1 MHLLNTLP
9 SPPTNL
15 VRLLISIEIDLDN
28 SFDNISETNW
38 APLISFPYFD
48 VIPSF
53 ELRVRAEKR
62 GKQIP
67 SAALLNTLKRDPHLM
82 QLERHRS
89 FLVNPVEKFFDCDQL
104 QDGYILDIVWGLYYN
119 LENSCVPFR
128 TYFPFIHTQAAN
140 LLWPFPWGW
149 VEHGVGS
156 ERYESVRLAPGQHGQ
171 QNGVFINWYY
181 FYTRD
186 YLEYI
191 IHGLRVK
198 HKWKCGRNLKL
209 CTRTRFCKFSWVPDY
224 MCGQF
229 DGKFWG
235 TSLEING
242 QVMTF
247 GRRLFV
253 YITVCLV

>member
-1 MHLLNTLP
+1 MSFTQQFWVNSTSDESRELRLLHSCLPAIMHLLNTLP

-104 QDGYILDIVWGLYYN
+104 QDGYILDIV
-119 LENSCVPFR
+119 
-128 TYFPFIHTQAAN
+128 
-140 LLWPFPWGW
+140 
-149 VEHGVGS
+149 
-156 ERYESVRLAPGQHGQ
+156 
-171 QNGVFINWYY
+171 
-181 FYTRD
+181 
-186 YLEYI
+186 
-191 IHGLRVK
+191 
-198 HKWKCGRNLKL
+198 
-209 CTRTRFCKFSWVPDY
+209 
-224 MCGQF
+224 
-229 DGKFWG
+229 
-235 TSLEING
+235 
-242 QVMTF
+242 
-247 GRRLFV
+247 
-253 YITVCLV
+253 